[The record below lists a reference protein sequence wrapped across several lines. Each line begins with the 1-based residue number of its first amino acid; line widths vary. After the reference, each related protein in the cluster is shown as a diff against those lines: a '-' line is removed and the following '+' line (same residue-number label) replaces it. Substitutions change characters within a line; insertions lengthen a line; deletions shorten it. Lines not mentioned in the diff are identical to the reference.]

1 MPYPNTVLQQ
11 LAVTCRNHSDK
22 PIAPADLNYL
32 QEVALHTPSKQ
43 SQAYFEVI
51 FSNDLLWNRTHLYP
65 CTEVPEVN
73 EGDNAKDLRSSDL
86 VDPYHYG
93 MNSQVIAPLVMIF
106 NPIAQHTQNKDYTV
120 YNSEDEWRHDGLV
133 AMGIAMGVTAY
144 QANVLGYLTGFCS
157 CIRPDRLKQA
167 IEQRLQREFTPGANC
182 TVLSVGHNDLQAVR
196 KHPLRDDVTYTAHA
210 KHDIPHCWIHPDN
223 RPQKILTPP
232 SVDLG

>member
-1 MPYPNTVLQQ
+1 MTYPNTVLSQ
-11 LAVTCRNHSDK
+11 LAVTCRNHSTK
-22 PIAPADLNYL
+22 PISSADLKYL
-32 QEVALHTPSKQ
+32 QDVALHTPSKQ

-51 FSNDLLWNRTHLYP
+51 FSSDLLWNQTHLYP

-73 EGDNAKDLRSSDL
+73 EEDRKYLQSRDRI
-86 VDPYHYG
+86 DPYHYG

-106 NPIAQHTQNKDYTV
+106 NPIAQHTQNKDYAV
-120 YNSEDEWRHDGLV
+120 YNSAEEWRHDALV

-157 CIRPDRLKQA
+157 CIRPDRLKEA
-167 IEQRLQREFTPGANC
+167 IEQRLQREFVPGVNC

-196 KHPLRDDVTYTAHA
+196 KHPLKDDVTYSPHT
-210 KHDIPHCWIHPDN
+210 KHDIPHCWIHPEN
-223 RPQKILTPP
+223 RPSKILTPP